1 MSLQNGSSH
10 KEGFMVSQ
18 TESRAE
24 VLVSF
29 GANRDE
35 VDELLHY
42 NRNCFKFE
50 GVAHS
55 RFPLADELFVEEW
68 ETYVSAVEKAGS
80 LTAIY
85 PWLPQ
90 LQFAVQPMLRNHP
103 EYVAAVRQGRFLYP
117 EGIATGLNLEE
128 PHRCQLFLHP
138 TAAGRIPVIAAGSR
152 ADFITL
158 IRAFAKKGEPEPV
171 PDSMGAIIIGGYN
184 NFHRI
189 HRLRQTHFESGKT
202 TAGWPEKFRNIQQ
215 QKHLFQDRFI
225 ILSPGPYSGVLAAS
239 LQLGDEEW
247 EAMSLAIRLGHE
259 CTHYFTRRVFDS
271 MQNNLLDELIADYC
285 GLDNA
290 AGIYPADWALHFLGV
305 EDKLK
310 YRSGGRLENYRG
322 NPQLSSGAFHVLG
335 RLVRAAVGN
344 LAQLNAATA
353 SWRGTETYRV
363 ASIFTI
369 APFPLE
375 DLARPRAW
383 EYLVVRFHSWMAS
396 QRLYGGTG
404 VG

>member
-1 MSLQNGSSH
+1 MASR
-10 KEGFMVSQ
+10 
-18 TESRAE
+18 TESRAD
-24 VLVSF
+24 VLVSL
-29 GANRDE
+29 GATPDE
-35 VDELLHY
+35 VDELLDY
-42 NRNCFKFE
+42 NRNCFELE
-50 GVAHS
+50 GVTHS
-55 RFPLADELFVEEW
+55 RFPLSDELFVEEW
-68 ETYVSAVEKAGS
+68 EIYAAATGKAGS

-90 LQFAVQPMLRNHP
+90 LQFPVQPELRNHP
-103 EYVAAVRQGRFLYP
+103 EYIAAVRQGKFLYP
-117 EGIATGLNLEE
+117 EGIATGLNLEA

-152 ADFITL
+152 VDFITL
-158 IRAFAKKGEPEPV
+158 IRAFTKKGEPEPV

-189 HRLRQTHFESGKT
+189 HRLRHAHFEGGET
-202 TAGWPEKFRNIQQ
+202 TAGWVEKFRNIQQ

-225 ILSPGPYSGVLAAS
+225 ILSPGPYSGVPAAS
-239 LQLGDEEW
+239 LQLGDAEW
-247 EAMSLAIRLGHE
+247 EAMSMAIRLGHE

-290 AGIYPADWALHFLGV
+290 AGRYPADWALYFLGV
-305 EDKLK
+305 EDELK
-310 YRSGGRLENYRG
+310 YRPGGRLENYRG
-322 NPQLSSGAFHVLG
+322 NPQLSSGAFCVLG

-344 LAQLNAATA
+344 LTQLNAATA
-353 SWRGTETYRV
+353 SWRGTEAYRV
-363 ASIFTI
+363 VSIFTI
-369 APFPLE
+369 AAFTLE

-396 QRLYGGTG
+396 QNLYDDTA